1 MTRMGMMA
9 LALAMLA
16 LVPAALAQTQPGAQT
31 RTAVFA
37 GGCFW
42 CVEDAFD
49 QVPGVVETISGY
61 TGGTLAN
68 PTYHQVSAGGTGH
81 QEAVEVRYDPSKV
94 TYETLLDTYW
104 HNVDPLDA
112 GGQFCDRGDS
122 YRSVIFV
129 ANEEQKTLAQASKQ
143 QVAAQLNKK
152 IETRI
157 EPLTKFYP
165 AEGYH
170 QNYHQTNP
178 IKYKFY
184 KWNCGRAQRLQQ
196 IWGPPRS

>member
-9 LALAMLA
+9 LALAMGLG
-16 LVPAALAQTQPGAQT
+16 PAALAQAQSGAGT

-42 CVEDAFD
+42 CMEAAFD
-49 QVPGVVETISGY
+49 EVPGVVETTSGY
-61 TGGTLAN
+61 TGGKLAN

-81 QEAVEVRYDPSKV
+81 QESVEVRYDPSKV
-94 TYETLLDTYW
+94 TYQTLLDVYW

-112 GGQFCDRGDS
+112 DGQFCDRGDS

-129 ANEEQKTLAQASKQ
+129 ANAEQKRLAQASKQ
-143 QVAAQLNKK
+143 EVAAQLNKK
-152 IETRI
+152 IATKI

-165 AEGYH
+165 AEDYH
-170 QNYHQTNP
+170 QNYHETNP
-178 IKYKFY
+178 LKYKFY